1 MLLSFPS
8 YILLPFLVFFSPSDL
23 FHYLFS
29 FSVLVIFPS
38 ALVPSMSLFPLP
50 HPTFFLLC
58 NFFFPCFLSFP
69 YMYPSSLLLY
79 FFPSLCHYFFFL
91 SLLPSLLS
99 FVFGYFSP
107 LFLPSLVSLT
117 SYPYTYPCSIGNLGR
132 LSGVHVRG
140 AMLTQHVHVSQS
152 VVQLKQF
159 HTCVRGFVNIDVLSC
174 ERGCLNAVFTG
185 SSSHV

>member
-1 MLLSFPS
+1 
-8 YILLPFLVFFSPSDL
+8 
-23 FHYLFS
+23 
-29 FSVLVIFPS
+29 
-38 ALVPSMSLFPLP
+38 
-50 HPTFFLLC
+50 
-58 NFFFPCFLSFP
+58 
-69 YMYPSSLLLY
+69 MYPSSLLLY

-107 LFLPSLVSLT
+107 SFLPSLVSLT

-174 ERGCLNAVFTG
+174 ECGCLNAVFTG
-185 SSSHV
+185 SSSHVWPQTFSWRPTVPFRRRRQRVEQCFVLMSAAVGRLTLIAYTSACQACNGFPGLEGTQVTN

>member
-1 MLLSFPS
+1 
-8 YILLPFLVFFSPSDL
+8 
-23 FHYLFS
+23 
-29 FSVLVIFPS
+29 
-38 ALVPSMSLFPLP
+38 
-50 HPTFFLLC
+50 
-58 NFFFPCFLSFP
+58 
-69 YMYPSSLLLY
+69 MYPSSLLLY

-107 LFLPSLVSLT
+107 SFLPSLVSLT

-185 SSSHV
+185 SSSHVWPQTFSWRPMVPFRRRRQRVEQCFVLMSAAVGRLTLIAYTSACQACNGFPGLEGTQVTN